1 MTFDTIS
8 DKINKGNS
16 LIGVTFLM
24 SSEMTIKSRTVYN
37 LIDFFSE
44 ISGFADI
51 LFVAAGI
58 FFTFFYSP
66 RILEARLLEHVGHC
80 ELPAAKP

>member
-1 MTFDTIS
+1 
-8 DKINKGNS
+8 
-16 LIGVTFLM
+16 M
-24 SSEMTIKSRTVYN
+24 SSKFWFTLSFLLQNEKTLKSRTVYN

-80 ELPAAKP
+80 ELPAARP